1 MIRYLF
7 LPARNAER
15 KERETAQ
22 AAAKPQMDV
31 CLESGAGCDSTLRHV
46 RDVRDVKWHKDHG
59 AAPLSDFIQNV
70 VINFLLMTA
79 CLSCNG
85 LFAVLLLSG
94 VSGMQKI

>member
-1 MIRYLF
+1 M
-7 LPARNAER
+7 PER
-15 KERETAQ
+15 KETERKTAQ
-22 AAAKPQMDV
+22 AAAKPEMEAR
-31 CLESGAGCDSTLRHV
+31 LESGAACDSTLRCD
-46 RDVRDVKWHKDHG
+46 RDVRDVKWHKDNG